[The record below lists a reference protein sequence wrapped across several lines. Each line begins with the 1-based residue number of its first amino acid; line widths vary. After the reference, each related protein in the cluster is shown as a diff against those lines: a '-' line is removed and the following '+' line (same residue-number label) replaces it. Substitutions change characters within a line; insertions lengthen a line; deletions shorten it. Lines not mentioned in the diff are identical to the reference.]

1 MPNDAVLYKIDS
13 GVAIITLNR
22 PDRYNGV
29 NHDLVEGLIKA
40 FDTAKMDQKVRAVL
54 LNANG
59 RGFCAGAD
67 LGDFGMTN
75 ADEIAQYI
83 PMYYGSIVKKIM
95 TIEKPVIAAIN
106 GSVAGVGTAF
116 ALACDLRV
124 MADNANIRYAFI
136 NIGLGPDGGAGWLL
150 TRAVGYSRAF
160 EIAVEGEKIP
170 AEKCL
175 SLGLCN
181 RVVPEAELGDASL
194 AWAKK
199 LAERPTLGV
208 GITKQALHHA
218 TTHTLME
225 TTILEADNQ
234 AKALRSHD
242 HSEGLQ
248 AFFGKRKPVFIG
260 K

>member
-1 MPNDAVLYKIDS
+1 
-13 GVAIITLNR
+13 
-22 PDRYNGV
+22 
-29 NHDLVEGLIKA
+29 
-40 FDTAKMDQKVRAVL
+40 
-54 LNANG
+54 
-59 RGFCAGAD
+59 
-67 LGDFGMTN
+67 
-75 ADEIAQYI
+75 
-83 PMYYGSIVKKIM
+83 MYYGSIVKKIM